1 MMRYEACRTRR
12 IAALILHADAIF
24 SYFSKRRNYDCLILN
39 KTSYRSL
46 LEGLNS
52 YLSFYFCERTVISL
66 FGLYL
71 KSLLIKSLSSL
82 AFFRLLVM
90 THKQKLKA

>member
-1 MMRYEACRTRR
+1 MRYEACRTRR
-12 IAALILHADAIF
+12 IAVLILHADAII

-39 KTSYRSL
+39 KTNYRSL

-52 YLSFYFCERTVISL
+52 CLSFYFCGRTAISL

-71 KSLLIKSLSSL
+71 KSLLIKSLSCL
-82 AFFRLLVM
+82 AFFRILVM

>member
-1 MMRYEACRTRR
+1 MRYEACRRR
-12 IAALILHADAIF
+12 RVAALILHADAGI
-24 SYFSKRRNYDCLILN
+24 SYFSKARNYDCHILN
-39 KTSYRSL
+39 KTNYQSL

-52 YLSFYFCERTVISL
+52 YLSFYFCGRTVISL

-71 KSLLIKSLSSL
+71 KSLLIKSLSCL